1 MTKETN
7 KPANL
12 NKVNMS
18 FHDFISS
25 KINEVNMEPNQEIL
39 ETLLARENWETEET
53 EYIETPAELA
63 QRVQNWVAYDPE
75 QDRPKLTRRQ
85 QLQYEFQYGLKN
97 AQLRIVK
104 SIYKFSIFQA
114 LLGNQ
119 YDNFV
124 KISSRGRATTITE
137 VIQWNVQYWPQH
149 LKYFGLSRLFNYLSA
164 NLDYRRVFQL
174 GVFSLTV
181 GAGFVRFFYIENST
195 KNQLTHLISAQNF
208 NVEPKSDLAQRLL
221 IKNKFGKVAA
231 YVTDKPLIKNFDYL
245 DLTEIQPTND
255 TVKDISKYPFI
266 GNQVKTTARW
276 KNPTVPNLEAMFS
289 VKNPEF
295 KAIKF
300 AAQRT
305 TEHQLKNVLASQKL
319 TLENFYQPSILKEN
333 ESDLNFE
340 NLKTK
345 NTNSTNGVKSLIYS
359 EGLKKFAP
367 DQVGINPGPNWEVL
381 TPQVKFPNLELKD
394 VLPSFDSEAS
404 EIKSTQLKKAF
415 QDVRLENVLWK
426 YASGFDSSINNAQS
440 LENFDEIEV
449 EEGEDVYEL
458 YTQILNTENENEL
471 SEFFGNVSMEERE
484 LNAEDSEITNS
495 DLKKIGENVTV
506 EQFSNLTLVN
516 VLLPS
521 LFVWYAAYNLY
532 QFRLHFIFNVRTKP
546 APVLYT
552 RFDHLGRLPGK
563 VKLDDVVGIDGGG
576 ETIEKLFAALQRA
589 RGMGIFIPTVLHT
602 VWEST
607 LSPLIPGQVDAWVM
621 TQRNKVKEKLV
632 GAKKAQVNY
641 LTPELSLAETV
652 LMTNE
657 KKHGY
662 EPRFNFLKNS
672 INRLQLKANEFETK
686 DLQNLAKLNSK
697 LQQQESKLHSIKQL
711 KNIPLNFTVKN
722 IVKFSLYALQLIETE
737 LSNAPIIAA
746 LKPGRYGLH
755 NLPKG
760 MLLVGEPGN
769 GRSFLA
775 RAIASETRLP
785 FFKSES
791 TRFIDPKFGVI
802 RLMSLFRRV
811 RNQAPGVLFIRDID
825 LMTVDREKTT
835 SPELIQLT
843 TQFLICFDGY
853 YIGSETRPTQRKI
866 FTLGSVSDLSRMDPA
881 CLRSGRFEWVVNLR
895 NPILGEREFLLMT
908 RAEKTPVQ
916 ISDQIA
922 WNYFGRMSEGFTN
935 AEVVS
940 IINSST
946 LRAIQNGSFC
956 HTNESLNEGLSK
968 LLQLQLNK
976 KIGNTV
982 GEGFFNNL
990 HTGELTKPQDLTFN
1004 TFGER
1009 QQIPF
1014 KTKCVHLLTSVKN
1027 WSTPN
1032 PEINSSASTMENI
1045 GMAIQPVTVDYS
1057 QLLIS
1062 ELLDFMAEGVFVKQ
1076 LQRCSPR
1083 HSFVTQTS
1091 YCESLTNHLNKNFA
1105 KGCMNYQMEGLTVNY
1120 GKATDKIKCLNRTNN
1135 WETLNYSSFK
1145 KLQHRT
1151 KLMRKWYKAR
1161 TSCELMP
1168 NSLVGTNRFGY
1179 AMQSTL
1185 GKSKSMER
1193 FKTRIKNRLRELTKS
1208 DRSKY
1213 SAITTIRGTYGTSG
1227 FQTRLQRPVTG
1238 PVTQISKE
1246 FLEIEFK

>member
-1 MTKETN
+1 MTKEPN
-7 KPANL
+7 KPTNL

-25 KINEVNMEPNQEIL
+25 KINEVNMKPNQEIL
-39 ETLLARENWETEET
+39 EILLARENWETEET

-85 QLQYEFQYGLKN
+85 RLQYEFQYGLKN
-97 AQLRIVK
+97 AQLSIVK

-137 VIQWNVQYWPQH
+137 VIEWNAQYWPQH

-174 GVFSLTV
+174 GVFSLTA

-221 IKNKFGKVAA
+221 IKNKFGKVAS

-266 GNQVKTTARW
+266 GNQVKTIARW

-295 KAIKF
+295 EAIKF

-305 TEHQLKNVLASQKL
+305 TQHQLKNVLASQNL
-319 TLENFYQPSILKEN
+319 TLDNFYQPSILKET

-345 NTNSTNGVKSLIYS
+345 NTNSTNGIKSLIYS

-381 TPQVKFPNLELKD
+381 TPQVQFPNLELKD
-394 VLPSFDSEAS
+394 VLPSFDSEAT

-415 QDVRLENVLWK
+415 EDVRLENVLWK
-426 YASGFDSSINNAQS
+426 CASGFDSSSNNTES
-440 LENFDEIEV
+440 LENLDEIEV
-449 EEGEDVYEL
+449 EDVYEL

-471 SEFFGNVSMEERE
+471 SQFFGNVSMEERE

-506 EQFSNLTLVN
+506 EQFGNLTLVN

-563 VKLDDVVGIDGGG
+563 VKLNDVVGIDGGG

-589 RGMGIFIPTVLHT
+589 RGMGIFMPTVLHT

-621 TQRNKVKEKLV
+621 RQRNKVKEKLV
-632 GAKKAQVNY
+632 GTKNAQVNY

-657 KKHGY
+657 QKHGY

-737 LSNAPIIAA
+737 LSNAPIIAV

-968 LLQLQLNK
+968 LFQLQLNK

-990 HTGELTKPQDLTFN
+990 HTDELTKPQALTFD

-1032 PEINSSASTMENI
+1032 PEINSSALTMENI
-1045 GMAIQPVTVDYS
+1045 GMAIQPATVNYS

-1091 YCESLTNHLNKNFA
+1091 YCESLTNRLNKNFA
-1105 KGCMNYQMEGLTVNY
+1105 KGCMNYQMEGLNVNY
-1120 GKATDKIKCLNRTNN
+1120 GKATDNIKCLNRTNN

-1161 TSCELMP
+1161 TSCELIP
-1168 NSLVGTNRFGY
+1168 NSRIETNRFGY

-1185 GKSKSMER
+1185 GKSKSTER
-1193 FKTRIKNRLRELTKS
+1193 FKNRIKNRLRELTKS

>member
-1 MTKETN
+1 MTKEPN
-7 KPANL
+7 KPTNL

-25 KINEVNMEPNQEIL
+25 KINEVNMKPNQEIL
-39 ETLLARENWETEET
+39 EILLARENWETEET
-53 EYIETPAELA
+53 EYIGTPAELA

-85 QLQYEFQYGLKN
+85 RLQYEFQYGLKN
-97 AQLRIVK
+97 AQLSIVK

-137 VIQWNVQYWPQH
+137 VIEWNAQYWPQH

-174 GVFSLTV
+174 GVFSLTA

-208 NVEPKSDLAQRLL
+208 TVEPKSDLAQRLL
-221 IKNKFGKVAA
+221 IKNKFGKVAS

-266 GNQVKTTARW
+266 GNQVKTIARW

-295 KAIKF
+295 EAIKF

-305 TEHQLKNVLASQKL
+305 TQHQLKNVLASQNL
-319 TLENFYQPSILKEN
+319 TLDNFYQPSILKET
-333 ESDLNFE
+333 ESDPNSE

-345 NTNSTNGVKSLIYS
+345 NTNSTNGIKSLIYS

-381 TPQVKFPNLELKD
+381 TPQVQFPNLELKD
-394 VLPSFDSEAS
+394 VLPSFDSEAT

-415 QDVRLENVLWK
+415 EEVRLENVLWK
-426 YASGFDSSINNAQS
+426 CASGFGSSGNNTES
-440 LENFDEIEV
+440 LENLDEIEV
-449 EEGEDVYEL
+449 EDVYEL

-471 SEFFGNVSMEERE
+471 SQFFGNVSMEERE

-563 VKLDDVVGIDGGG
+563 VKLNDVVGIDGGG

-589 RGMGIFIPTVLHT
+589 RGMGIFMPTVLHT

-607 LSPLIPGQVDAWVM
+607 LSPLIPCQVDAWVM
-621 TQRNKVKEKLV
+621 RQRNKVKEKLV
-632 GAKKAQVNY
+632 GTKNAQVNY

-657 KKHGY
+657 QKHGY

-737 LSNAPIIAA
+737 LSNAPIIAV

-968 LLQLQLNK
+968 LFQLQLNK

-990 HTGELTKPQDLTFN
+990 HTDELTKPQALTFD

-1032 PEINSSASTMENI
+1032 PEINSPALTMENI
-1045 GMAIQPVTVDYS
+1045 GMAIQPATVNYS

-1062 ELLDFMAEGVFVKQ
+1062 ELLDFTAEGVFVKQ

-1091 YCESLTNHLNKNFA
+1091 YCESLTNRLNKNFA
-1105 KGCMNYQMEGLTVNY
+1105 KGCMNYQMEGLNVNY
-1120 GKATDKIKCLNRTNN
+1120 GKATDNIKCLNRTNN

-1161 TSCELMP
+1161 TSCELIP
-1168 NSLVGTNRFGY
+1168 NSRIETNRFGY

-1185 GKSKSMER
+1185 GKSTER
-1193 FKTRIKNRLRELTKS
+1193 FKNRIKNRLRELTKS

-1213 SAITTIRGTYGTSG
+1213 SAITTIRRTYGTSG